1 MAALWLLV
9 VSRRDGPRWL
19 VAPGKTGATDPFL
32 HRAAFARP
40 LMSAHGRQYS
50 SATRLDAPSGRSDAL
65 SNQAEQ
71 AWLAPPFTSLCGRGA
86 RQGQAAAAVR
96 LRAALT
102 RTLTR
107 PRILPILLT

>member
-1 MAALWLLV
+1 MHAL
-9 VSRRDGPRWL
+9 
-19 VAPGKTGATDPFL
+19 TI
-32 HRAAFARP
+32 
-40 LMSAHGRQYS
+40 
-50 SATRLDAPSGRSDAL
+50 LDAMVEMKLLNGVLTPVLVEMPAP
-65 SNQAEQ
+65 
-71 AWLAPPFTSLCGRGA
+71 PPFTSLCGRGA